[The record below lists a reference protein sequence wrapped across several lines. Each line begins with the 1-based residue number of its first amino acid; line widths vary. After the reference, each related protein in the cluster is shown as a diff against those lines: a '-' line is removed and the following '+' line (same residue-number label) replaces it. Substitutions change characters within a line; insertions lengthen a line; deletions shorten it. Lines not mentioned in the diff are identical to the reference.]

1 MMTPMLSRLHDH
13 LASKQNGW
21 TNVLALA
28 IFLTVVIGIPDWV
41 TSYVDQFVEFIMTAD
56 QKTLIK
62 KAIGFALT
70 VVFYVIGKPGLEMIK
85 PKEAKDASQS

>member
-1 MMTPMLSRLHDH
+1 MT
-13 LASKQNGW
+13 
-21 TNVLALA
+21 V
-28 IFLTVVIGIPDWV
+28 
-41 TSYVDQFVEFIMTAD
+41 D

-62 KAIGFALT
+62 KAVGFALT